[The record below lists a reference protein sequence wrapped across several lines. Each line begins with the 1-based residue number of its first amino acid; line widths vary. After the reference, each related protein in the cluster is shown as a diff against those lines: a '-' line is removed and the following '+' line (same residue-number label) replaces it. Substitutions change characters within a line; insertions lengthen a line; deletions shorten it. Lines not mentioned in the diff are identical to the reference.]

1 MPAPPRIEP
10 DYKGVQTAYAPD
22 QTAWRQWL
30 ANNHN
35 TAKSVWL
42 IIFRKNGETPS
53 ITYDEAV
60 DEALCYGWID
70 SSIAKRD
77 SESYYQFFARRNPKS
92 NWSRVNKLK
101 IEKLVAEQRL
111 APAGLA
117 MVELAMETGTW
128 NALNDVED
136 LIYPPDLQ
144 AAFAENPTAE
154 ANFNQFPRSAK
165 RGILEWLLNAKQP
178 ATRSK
183 RIAEIVT
190 KAANNERA
198 NSFTRR

>member
-1 MPAPPRIEP
+1 MLAPPHIEP
-10 DYKGVQTAYAPD
+10 DYNRVQTTYASD
-22 QTAWRQWL
+22 QTAWRRWL
-30 ANNHN
+30 ADNHN

-42 IIFRKNGETPS
+42 VIFRKQGQTPS
-53 ITYDEAV
+53 VTYDEAV
-60 DEALCYGWID
+60 DEALCFGWID

-77 SESYYQFFARRNPKS
+77 AESYYQFFARRNPKS

-101 IEKLVAEQRL
+101 IEKLVAENRM
-111 APAGLA
+111 APAGSA
-117 MVELAMETGTW
+117 MVELAQETGTW
-128 NALNDVED
+128 DALNDVED
-136 LIYPPDLQ
+136 LIYPPDLR

-178 ATRSK
+178 ITRQK
-183 RIAEIVT
+183 RIAEIVS
-190 KAANNERA
+190 KAEINERA